1 MQGKYI
7 ILYIPLVFDHQY
19 LVDRDEIRRSV
30 LLNIQHEPHGIPW
43 KNLCAQFS
51 FDKHVCALEYPLMP
65 SAPNIALAPTGRGQD
80 RKSLPKLRLCLNCQS
95 HLKLRHRFSLNFGKR
110 SC

>member
-80 RKSLPKLRLCLNCQS
+80 TELYYIYLEIGLLYFRQS
-95 HLKLRHRFSLNFGKR
+95 KKCGQKHGGR
-110 SC
+110 